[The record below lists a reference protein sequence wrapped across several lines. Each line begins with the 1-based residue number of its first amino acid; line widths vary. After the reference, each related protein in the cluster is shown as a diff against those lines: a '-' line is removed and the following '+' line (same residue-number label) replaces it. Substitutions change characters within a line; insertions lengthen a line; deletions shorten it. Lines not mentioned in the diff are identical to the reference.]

1 MWAEDSLWGPVF
13 VLHHM
18 GPGTKFKQSSFDG
31 KRIYPLRHV
40 TAQIYVLQVVW
51 GQGM

>member
-31 KRIYPLRHV
+31 KCIYLLSHV
-40 TAQIYVLQVVW
+40 IAQIYGLQVIW
-51 GQGM
+51 RRGM